1 MIRSRTYLALNPS
14 LQGNLPAML
23 PCIPASFVAAPGTN
37 RPAKR
42 LAIACERSRLGTAA
56 SPSITH
62 PFVHHEPGQD
72 QLRSI
77 IGAAQ
82 AAGMG
87 SSRIAIAGEG
97 IG

>member
-1 MIRSRTYLALNPS
+1 MIRSRIHLALTPS
-14 LQGNLPAML
+14 LQGNLPAMR
-23 PCIPASFVAAPGTN
+23 PCIPASIVAASGTQQ
-37 RPAKR
+37 PAFR
-42 LAIACERSRLGTAA
+42 WAIARERPRLGTAA

-62 PFVHHEPGQD
+62 LFVHHEPGQD

-82 AAGMG
+82 AAGAG
-87 SSRIAIAGEG
+87 SFRIVIAGEG